1 MEIEKTEKVF
11 YKNLLAANNGKESP
25 EIFLRTDQ
33 FRNNLL
39 TEKIGENHN
48 KKSAIKKISQKILP
62 HNYEKDE
69 NKSKNENELQNQR
82 INRIELIN
90 KTKVNPMES
99 TDSRENEIDNI
110 RNSKS
115 GQRKNQ

>member
-1 MEIEKTEKVF
+1 M
-11 YKNLLAANNGKESP
+11 
-25 EIFLRTDQ
+25 
-33 FRNNLL
+33 L

-62 HNYEKDE
+62 HNYENDE

-90 KTKVNPMES
+90 KTKVNPQEG
-99 TDSRENEIDNI
+99 TVFRENEIDNI
-110 RNSKS
+110 RNSK
-115 GQRKNQ
+115 RKSQVREKISRMSVSRNEIQKLNVNNQNFNDEL